1 MEEVKPA
8 VYPPGSQRLAADF
21 PHSWFYLQG
30 RSNEENLVGNF
41 NFRTIHAI
49 HESPLNKKEKR
60 PPPPLQNSFLAPNLL
75 SAKLFPF
82 AMF

>member
-1 MEEVKPA
+1 MEGVKQT

-41 NFRTIHAI
+41 NFMTI
-49 HESPLNKKEKR
+49 HESPLNKEEKR
-60 PPPPLQNSFLAPNLL
+60 PPPSPKFLPR
-75 SAKLFPF
+75 P
-82 AMF
+82 